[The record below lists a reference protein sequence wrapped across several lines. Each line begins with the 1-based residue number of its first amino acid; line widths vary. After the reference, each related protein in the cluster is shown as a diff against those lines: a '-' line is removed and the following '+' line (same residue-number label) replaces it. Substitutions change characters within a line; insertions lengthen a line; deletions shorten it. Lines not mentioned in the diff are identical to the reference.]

1 MLEVGCKVAC
11 RKQVQATE
19 GSADVGLSTELQSQ
33 SEVTLSHLFNT
44 TSFSSDYFL
53 CVKLLFIFLMTRNM
67 FSGVCFFS
75 GGGSFLLKLN
85 FCCF

>member
-1 MLEVGCKVAC
+1 MLEAGCKVAC

-44 TSFSSDYFL
+44 TSFSSDYF
-53 CVKLLFIFLMTRNM
+53 CVSSFFLY
-67 FSGVCFFS
+67 F
-75 GGGSFLLKLN
+75 
-85 FCCF
+85 